1 MTLPSLFLSHGA
13 PTLPLTDTPARAFL
27 SNLGR
32 SLERPKAILVVSAH
46 WETET
51 PAVNAVERNETI
63 HDFGGFPRA
72 LYDLKYPA
80 PGAPALAAEI
90 AKTLREAGFPCA
102 IDTKRGL
109 DHGAWVPLMLMY
121 PEADLPV
128 VQLSI
133 QSHLGPEHHLKLG
146 QALAALRDENI
157 LVLGSGGYTHN
168 LRALDRW
175 RLDGPER
182 PWVGE
187 FSDWIGAA
195 LTEGRT
201 GDVTAYRR
209 LAPHAAEAHPE
220 EDHFMPLFVALG
232 AGGEGARATRLHRS
246 ITFGSLRM
254 DAYAFS

>member
-1 MTLPSLFLSHGA
+1 
-13 PTLPLTDTPARAFL
+13 
-27 SNLGR
+27 
-32 SLERPKAILVVSAH
+32 VSAH
-46 WETET
+46 WESA
-51 PAVNAVERNETI
+51 PVMLSADQAPLVY
-63 HDFGGFPRA
+63 DFGGFA
-72 LYDLKYPA
+72 EKYYRMTYQTPA
-80 PGAPALAAEI
+80 ATALAQRVAAMMPAEEPVHQH
-90 AKTLREAGFPCA
+90 TS
-102 IDTKRGL
+102 RGL

-195 LTEGRT
+195 LTEWRT